1 MLQGRSSCSLS
12 INALGAGSLKKVQR
26 VGKQDPYLQFSLDF
40 EDKEKFNK
48 TYTDKNAGE
57 TASWNQTFSI
67 PISGEPDL
75 FIEVLDEENTA
86 DEVIGFAAIPINQI
100 VHADGGY
107 VNGIF
112 TIFDTKKEPAGEVH
126 LQLAAVGFPNSQNP
140 NWQGRPTR
148 GQSYIHEGHLK
159 RMTSNHKKQ
168 QGVAIGGALLG
179 GALAIGAGYFG
190 KKMYDKHE
198 ENKAEEERQQL
209 EEQQRRENEERRR
222 RDEQEKF
229 NHDREEFNN
238 ERQRF
243 EREKSDYEQSHQGGG
258 HYERR
263 QEHEHRQE
271 HHEHHEHREHRH
283 HGGGGDAERWNPV
296 GTYAAGERVEY
307 HGQVYMCLQ
316 GHTSN
321 PTWQPGAAHSL
332 WQAE

>member
-12 INALGAGSLKKVQR
+12 INALGAGALKKVQK

-57 TASWNQTFSI
+57 TASWNQSFTI

-75 FIEVLDEENTA
+75 FIEVLDEENSV

-100 VHADGGY
+100 VHADGAY
-107 VNGIF
+107 LNAVF
-112 TIFDTKKEPAGEVH
+112 AIFDTKKEPAGEVH

-140 NWQGRPTR
+140 NWQGRPVR
-148 GQSYIHEGHLK
+148 GQSYVHDGHLK
-159 RMTSNHKKQ
+159 RMTSSHKKQ

-179 GALAIGAGYFG
+179 GALAIGAGFLG
-190 KKMYDKHE
+190 KKMYDQHQE
-198 ENKAEEERQQL
+198 QQAEEERQSQ
-209 EEQQRRENEERRR
+209 EEEQRRENEERRR
-222 RDEQEKF
+222 REEQEKF
-229 NHDREEFNN
+229 SHDRQEFDN

-243 EREKSDYEQSHQGGG
+243 EREKSEYNQSHQGGN
-258 HYERR
+258 ERR
-263 QEHEHRQE
+263 QEHHEHRQ
-271 HHEHHEHREHRH
+271 EHHEHREHRH
-283 HGGGGDAERWNPV
+283 HGDGAERWNPV